1 MNGCGDWIERGA
13 LRCGTHPPF
22 SVPALSLSLI
32 HSCICPAIRPQRG
45 GGQVPLRHLP
55 AKKGSVESGAR
66 RGVAAA
72 TGYARRDNV
81 TTNLEPHISLVSLF
95 SFLLSQYSYSE

>member
-1 MNGCGDWIERGA
+1 MRNTPTILCPRPLPLTD
-13 LRCGTHPPF
+13 PF
-22 SVPALSLSLI
+22 MHLS
-32 HSCICPAIRPQRG
+32 CYTTAAW

-81 TTNLEPHISLVSLF
+81 TTNLEPHISLVSLL